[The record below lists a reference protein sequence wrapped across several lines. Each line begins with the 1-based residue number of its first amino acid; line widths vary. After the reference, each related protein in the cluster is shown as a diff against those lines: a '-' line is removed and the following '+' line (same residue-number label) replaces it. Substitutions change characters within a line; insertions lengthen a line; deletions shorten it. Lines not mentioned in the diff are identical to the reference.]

1 MATSKE
7 VRRGGTSTENII
19 DSDIFLGPT
28 ITALELKGRIVEIPV
43 EPGSIAYNRAWWQDN
58 ITGKIKVTFDVD
70 GKWYHESGTEVS

>member
-28 ITALELKGRIVEIPV
+28 ITALNLKAELSKYQV
-43 EPGSIAYNRAWWQDN
+43 EPGSIAYNRAWLDN